1 MGKKRRKHDGS
12 SSGSSRSPS
21 PDRRR
26 EARNPSQAE
35 VAGFRAPPSGKPA
48 MTVKQLREE
57 RQKLLHEHFGYSN
70 TNNPFGDRLLAE
82 PFVWKKKNQLLQ
94 AAGQKGKTTVAALIH
109 SSKSKVQEI
118 ENVKRRREEREKE
131 EELMQQQREELQR
144 EKEREHY
151 EEYAQKEELFHRS
164 NQLKKTEIR
173 LEQNRA
179 QLIDLIVKGLR
190 IIKGERFEKM
200 DVLPGP
206 PHEVLE
212 TYKNE
217 PVTIAMLEDLIADV
231 KLHIDVDTTVVDAD
245 FQDFWR
251 SLLVLAREALER
263 AKKRKDVLDQLAR
276 NSSPQMA
283 AEAAAQLAD
292 TVCPQIRD
300 ADTGIVLSVAHEI
313 EGLLGG
319 KPAAELDELEAQIR
333 SKFDEEDI
341 DVAYWE
347 GILNKIPHFRARAVC
362 LQTWQMMTQCAA
374 DAEREMAREK
384 AIKEEEEA
392 KAARAK
398 GEDLE
403 GLLLEEADARKLARA
418 YQIKQDAIKVARSV
432 EKDVNPNAD
441 GSFSPELE
449 PYDEGE
455 VPPPVR
461 GPYSPQLWPFD
472 EFRHAEILAPDDD
485 EDRRANLKK
494 TLIQKERQK
503 RAGLEEEPEPTP
515 EAAENDASL
524 DVVDPA
530 AKVTTYEE
538 FVKKE
543 KKNLE
548 ADEEVMAS
556 SSEHKLTMHYTW
568 EEKYRPRKPRFFNR
582 VKTGYSWNKY
592 NTTHYDH
599 DNPPPKVV
607 QGYKFNIFY
616 PDLIDKTKAPTW
628 FLEPSDTPDTVI
640 IRFHAGPP
648 YEDIAFKILNQEWQL
663 ERFRGFRNVFD
674 RGIMQLYFSF
684 KRYIYR
690 R

>member
-12 SSGSSRSPS
+12 GSSRSPS
-21 PDRRR
+21 PDRIR

-217 PVTIAMLEDLIADV
+217 PVTVAMLEDLIADV

-245 FQDFWR
+245 FQDFWK

-300 ADTGIVLSVAHEI
+300 ADTGIVLSVAHEV

-319 KPAAELDELEAQIR
+319 KSAAELDELEAQIR
-333 SKFDEEDI
+333 SKFEEEDI

-347 GILNKIPHFRARAVC
+347 GILNKIPSFRARAVC
-362 LQTWQMMTQCAA
+362 LQTWHMMTQSAA

-384 AIKEEEEA
+384 ALKEEEEA

-398 GEDLE
+398 GEELE

-418 YQIKQDAIKVARSV
+418 QQIKQDAIKVARSV

-494 TLIQKERQK
+494 TLIQKERLK
-503 RAGLEEEPEPTP
+503 RAGLEEDPEPTP

-524 DVVDPA
+524 DVLDPA